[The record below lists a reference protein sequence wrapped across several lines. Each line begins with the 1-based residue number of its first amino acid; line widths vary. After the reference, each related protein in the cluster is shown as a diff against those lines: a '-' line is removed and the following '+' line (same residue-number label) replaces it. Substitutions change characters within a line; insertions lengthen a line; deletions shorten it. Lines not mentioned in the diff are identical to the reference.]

1 MKVNAVLDLIKNEL
15 QNAVIQ
21 KLTGA
26 PSSPVVSQI
35 YTDTTAGSGNE
46 IFYMYIGTWWVEIAF
61 MARVLTKRL
70 DQFASPNTSLAMN
83 SQKITGLADPTLAQD
98 AATKA
103 YVDSLVNGTDW
114 KNSVRVATTA
124 NGTLA
129 SAFANGQTVDGV
141 VLATGNRI
149 LLKDQTAGAENG
161 IYTVNASGAPTR
173 ATDADA
179 NPEVTAGMAVFVS
192 EGSTNVNSQWK
203 LTTDDTI
210 TLGTTALVFAQIG
223 AGTSYT
229 AGTGI
234 DIAWSVISILTTSV
248 PRAYSATFGDGSATS
263 FNIDHNLWS
272 TRRLQVSFI
281 KESNGEP
288 YIFDWT
294 YSTTN
299 RIIVTAPTAPSSN
312 EFRVTVF
319 AITP

>member
-1 MKVNAVLDLIKNEL
+1 
-15 QNAVIQ
+15 
-21 KLTGA
+21 
-26 PSSPVVSQI
+26 
-35 YTDTTAGSGNE
+35 
-46 IFYMYIGTWWVEIAF
+46 

-114 KNSVRVATTA
+114 KNSVRVATDVA
-124 NGTLA
+124 GTLA
-129 SAFANGQTVDGV
+129 TSFANGQTVDGV
-141 VLATGNRI
+141 TLVTGNRI
-149 LLKDQTAGAENG
+149 LIKNQAAGAENG

-192 EGSTNVNSQWK
+192 EGSTNANSQWK

-210 TLGTTALVFAQIG
+210 TLGTTSLVFAQIG

-234 DIAWSVISILTTSV
+234 DIA
-248 PRAYSATFGDGSATS
+248 
-263 FNIDHNLWS
+263 
-272 TRRLQVSFI
+272 
-281 KESNGEP
+281 
-288 YIFDWT
+288 
-294 YSTTN
+294 
-299 RIIVTAPTAPSSN
+299 
-312 EFRVTVF
+312 
-319 AITP
+319 

>member
-1 MKVNAVLDLIKNEL
+1 
-15 QNAVIQ
+15 
-21 KLTGA
+21 
-26 PSSPVVSQI
+26 
-35 YTDTTAGSGNE
+35 
-46 IFYMYIGTWWVEIAF
+46 

-70 DQFASPNTSLAMN
+70 DQFAAPNTSLPMN
-83 SQKITGLADPTLAQD
+83 SQKITGLADPTAAQD

-124 NGTLA
+124 NGTFA
-129 SAFANGQTVDGV
+129 TAFANGQTVDGV

-149 LLKDQTAGAENG
+149 LLKDQTTGAENG

-192 EGSTNVNSQWK
+192 EGTANGNSQWK

-223 AGTSYT
+223 AATSYT

-234 DIAWSVISILTTSV
+234 DIA
-248 PRAYSATFGDGSATS
+248 
-263 FNIDHNLWS
+263 
-272 TRRLQVSFI
+272 
-281 KESNGEP
+281 
-288 YIFDWT
+288 
-294 YSTTN
+294 
-299 RIIVTAPTAPSSN
+299 
-312 EFRVTVF
+312 
-319 AITP
+319 